1 MNERVHRGF
10 SSSLLLTFFM
20 QLQCLFV
27 TVSLCLCLRV
37 LLCMCEYAG
46 GLACSNVG
54 YLKLARQLQG
64 QFISWF
70 GTEFSTFCSVVN
82 INIQDCF
89 ILGSGGAMV
98 SIMVRGSHKVNIALN
113 VAKDTTDLSVMSD
126 CQNYCQDIVT
136 TTTTIPSCDQTIT
149 ICCQTVKTLLSSY
162 FQEVC
167 C

>member
-1 MNERVHRGF
+1 MGLNFCMDMTWERLILFSFCKKRPKKQFLEIGSSKTGSKGCWFLVNERVHRGI

-27 TVSLCLCLRV
+27 TVSRCLCFRV
-37 LLCMCEYAG
+37 FLCMCEYAG

-82 INIQDCF
+82 INIQDCLF
-89 ILGSGGAMV
+89 HTGIWGGY
-98 SIMVRGSHKVNIALN
+98 GCHHGK
-113 VAKDTTDLSVMSD
+113 KFT
-126 CQNYCQDIVT
+126 
-136 TTTTIPSCDQTIT
+136 
-149 ICCQTVKTLLSSY
+149 
-162 FQEVC
+162 
-167 C
+167 

>member
-1 MNERVHRGF
+1 MLLEPKNPTKPECRKKFFCMDMPWERLIPFSFCRNRPKKQFLEIGSSKTGSKGCWFLVNERVHRGF

-82 INIQDCF
+82 INIQDCLF
-89 ILGSGGAMV
+89 HTGIWGVYGRHHGK
-98 SIMVRGSHKVNIALN
+98 RF
-113 VAKDTTDLSVMSD
+113 T
-126 CQNYCQDIVT
+126 
-136 TTTTIPSCDQTIT
+136 
-149 ICCQTVKTLLSSY
+149 
-162 FQEVC
+162 
-167 C
+167 